1 MPKNRAFL
9 ALCYLWWALASLLH
23 FVGMGEH
30 TTRGRVMAMARFSV
44 MYFGHFILFSVF
56 LLFYVILLV
65 GLITRMVKR
74 SVAEARGSQ

>member
-1 MPKNRAFL
+1 
-9 ALCYLWWALASLLH
+9 
-23 FVGMGEH
+23 
-30 TTRGRVMAMARFSV
+30 MAMARFSI

-65 GLITRMVKR
+65 GLITRLVKR